1 MTYTGEVEV
10 GGPADVQSAGDL
22 RITKLAVGEMSN
34 NAYLLR
40 CELTGEQV
48 LVDAAA
54 DGTAVTRSLAHGLVE
69 TANDVSGTDRTAG
82 DNFRALRTRAGS

>member
-1 MTYTGEVEV
+1 M
-10 GGPADVQSAGDL
+10 
-22 RITKLAVGEMSN
+22 
-34 NAYLLR
+34 
-40 CELTGEQV
+40 